1 MPETS
6 LFELSAGL
14 GAFGIKRFDRE
25 QGMRVPILTLAGA
38 LDLDFRM
45 PTISYDTLLKMTRF
59 MTRSQAEVDKAYRR
73 AVFNVVFHNRRS
85 EEHTSE
91 LQSLMRISYAV
102 LCWTKKN
109 THTKRKT

>member
-73 AVFNVVFHNRRS
+73 AVFNVVFHNRDDHS
-85 EEHTSE
+85 KNF
-91 LQSLMRISYAV
+91 SYR
-102 LCWTKKN
+102 LED
-109 THTKRKT
+109 RKSTRLNSSH

>member
-73 AVFNVVFHNRRS
+73 AVFNVVFHNRDDQSKNFSYRMDQARDR
-85 EEHTSE
+85 TSGE
-91 LQSLMRISYAV
+91 
-102 LCWTKKN
+102 
-109 THTKRKT
+109 